1 MNSFNPTLQLKDTES
16 AINNKLIDTLTDL
29 KGFKFARTLVLEF
42 KNIKSDN
49 KIKYD
54 TFYSNSKAETFINE
68 SNIDDVFELI
78 YTTITSNIQKSL
90 GKGSDWIIDSV
101 VGHDINISK
110 YNPLVG
116 SSYIKLPKEL
126 DHERKGWINI

>member
-54 TFYSNSKAETFINE
+54 TFYSNSETFINE

-90 GKGSDWIIDSV
+90 GKGS
-101 VGHDINISK
+101 G
-110 YNPLVG
+110 
-116 SSYIKLPKEL
+116 
-126 DHERKGWINI
+126 